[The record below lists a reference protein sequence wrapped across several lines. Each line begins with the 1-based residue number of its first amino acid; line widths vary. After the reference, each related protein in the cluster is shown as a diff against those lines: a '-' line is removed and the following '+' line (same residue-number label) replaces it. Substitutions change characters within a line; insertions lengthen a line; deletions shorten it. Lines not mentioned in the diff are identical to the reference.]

1 MQLQKNPLS
10 LRFSVML
17 DISTGFPLASVPRS
31 FRSTRNLRRA
41 GTRSGVVLWSK
52 AVMASFGFGKFSGF

>member
-1 MQLQKNPLS
+1 
-10 LRFSVML
+10 VML

-41 GTRSGVVLWSK
+41 GTRCSGVVLWSK